1 MTDDHERAAAT
12 SGPRRRARVLGA
24 AAVALSISAGAIIAV
39 LIYIAAAGDGSSD
52 PLASAYRYSG
62 DPGAIYDRP
71 IVVTPTPSPTPTVA
85 AVAEPPFRNA
95 PFHMVIDRIG
105 VNAPVF
111 TYGLDANAVPQVP
124 LNAWDVAWY
133 DFSSP
138 PGGGGNAVFAGHVTW
153 SGQAVF
159 YNLDQLVPGDS
170 IVLRGEDGSEL
181 RYTVSESFL
190 VDPADPNAL
199 AVMGPADSDMITI
212 ITCDGDFYYT
222 GDPVFRG
229 DYTHRRVVRAGLTSF
244 DVVSAE
250 QPGRSGG

>member
-1 MTDDHERAAAT
+1 LVIAA
-12 SGPRRRARVLGA
+12 
-24 AAVALSISAGAIIAV
+24 
-39 LIYIAAAGDGSSD
+39 LIYVAIADDGSAD
-52 PLASAYRYSG
+52 PLAAASRYSG
-62 DPGAIYDRP
+62 DPGVIYERP
-71 IVVTPTPSPTPTVA
+71 IIVTPTPSPTPTAA

-95 PFHMVIDRIG
+95 PYHMVIDRIG

-133 DFSSP
+133 DFSSL

-159 YNLDQLVPGDS
+159 YNLNQLVPGDG
-170 IVLRGEDGSEL
+170 IVLQGEDGKQL
-181 RYTVSESFL
+181 HYTVTESFL
-190 VDPADPNAL
+190 VDPADPAAL

-212 ITCDGDFYYT
+212 ITCDGSFFYT

-229 DYTHRRVVRAGLTSF
+229 DYTHRRVVRAELTAF
-244 DVVSAE
+244 NVVSAE
-250 QPGRSGG
+250 QPTAPGG